1 MSEGPPQRTSGPRRR
16 PREPV
21 RRGLIQVRVSDAER
35 AALRSRAD
43 ELDVSVSRLLIESAL
58 ADDDAPA
65 AAVGRRVDGLRSR
78 VTKELIEIL
87 ECRRLLATVANNVNQ
102 LAKAANISGDLPGVR
117 RLHEELRELQE
128 VRDQLVAWTER
139 QL

>member
-1 MSEGPPQRTSGPRRR
+1 MSEGSPQRTSGPRRR
-16 PREPV
+16 PRQPV

-35 AALRSRAD
+35 AALRRRAD

-58 ADDDAPA
+58 ADDA
-65 AAVGRRVDGLRSR
+65 AAAGGWSARRRSAVAR
-78 VTKELIEIL
+78 HQELVEIL

-117 RLHEELRELQE
+117 RLHEELGELQE
-128 VRDQLVAWTER
+128 VRDQLVAWTEQ

>member
-1 MSEGPPQRTSGPRRR
+1 
-16 PREPV
+16 
-21 RRGLIQVRVSDAER
+21 VRVSDAER

-58 ADDDAPA
+58 ADDDEAGGWSA
-65 AAVGRRVDGLRSR
+65 RRRAAVARHQ
-78 VTKELIEIL
+78 EFIEIL

-117 RLHEELRELQE
+117 RLHEELRALQE
-128 VRDQLVAWTER
+128 VRDQLVTWTEQ

>member
-1 MSEGPPQRTSGPRRR
+1 MSEGSPQRTSGPRRR
-16 PREPV
+16 PRQPV

-35 AALRSRAD
+35 AALRRRAD

-58 ADDDAPA
+58 ADDAA
-65 AAVGRRVDGLRSR
+65 GGWWARRRAAVARHQ
-78 VTKELIEIL
+78 ELVEIL

-102 LAKAANISGDLPGVR
+102 LAKAANISGDLPGIR
-117 RLHEELRELQE
+117 RLDEQLGELQR
-128 VRDQLVAWTER
+128 VRDQLVAWTEQ

>member
-1 MSEGPPQRTSGPRRR
+1 VSEASPQRRSRPRRR

-58 ADDDAPA
+58 ADDDEAGGWSA
-65 AAVGRRVDGLRSR
+65 RRRAAVARHQ
-78 VTKELIEIL
+78 EFIEIL

-117 RLHEELRELQE
+117 RLHEELRALQE
-128 VRDQLVAWTER
+128 VRDQLVTWTEQ